1 VKTYFVQIRRANGTW
16 HLSVTWRDDQGRTG
30 TVENRRTEITYFRPT
45 DAAHALTVILDELD
59 P

>member
-1 VKTYFVQIRRANGTW
+1 
-16 HLSVTWRDDQGRTG
+16 
-30 TVENRRTEITYFRPT
+30 VENRRTEITYFRPT